1 MSNKLGDHVVGLGVP
16 IQWRPGQGLG
26 LTAEGKRLL
35 ARAQIN
41 DREARR
47 MVDEAQNARGT
58 AGGTL
63 HVGFGPTPTALLLR
77 LVGPDFHAR
86 LPTFRLKLTSGFYEH
101 LRPPLQQGLIE
112 VAVTAMP
119 HD

>member
-35 ARAQIN
+35 ARAQLIA
-41 DREARR
+41 REARR

-63 HVGFGPTPTALLLR
+63 HVGFGPTPSALLLP
-77 LVGPDFHAR
+77 LVVPDSDAR
-86 LPTFRLKLTSGFYEH
+86 FPPVRLKLTSGFYGH
-101 LRPPLQQGLIE
+101 LRH
-112 VAVTAMP
+112 AM
-119 HD
+119 